1 MKLLTVKDMTINN
14 VKNTS
19 SNGGASKVDKKL
31 SCRREALRCIMLFCF
46 ITRGQSR
53 SFEMASLSLACV
65 SPYLYS
71 IVTMPLSCTV
81 SEIFSIK

>member
-1 MKLLTVKDMTINN
+1 MQNRLKYSVNETIDSERYDYKQTTWKH

-53 SFEMASLSLACV
+53 SFEMASL
-65 SPYLYS
+65 
-71 IVTMPLSCTV
+71 
-81 SEIFSIK
+81 